1 MYKFSKLTQSPM
13 FKYYFLLWIIPVIA
27 GIVGGMFAL
36 GNMLTAV
43 QEPLLF
49 IFAFV
54 YAIAYIYYARKMSY
68 IMAYLT
74 GNREFLTAWKIF
86 KIAVIASFILGVVF
100 GFSMVFGKHSVDSG
114 GAFAFLFLIL
124 VFIVGVGVV
133 FLISQIFVVMGVY
146 KIREVKVL
154 NLNFEQLFDSFCAN
168 TTDSQKTKR

>member
-1 MYKFSKLTQSPM
+1 
-13 FKYYFLLWIIPVIA
+13 
-27 GIVGGMFAL
+27 
-36 GNMLTAV
+36 
-43 QEPLLF
+43 
-49 IFAFV
+49 
-54 YAIAYIYYARKMSY
+54 
-68 IMAYLT
+68 MAYLT

-168 TTDSQKTKR
+168 TTDSQKTKDKS

>member
-1 MYKFSKLTQSPM
+1 M

-27 GIVGGMFAL
+27 FFVGEMFAL
-36 GNMLTAV
+36 GDILTAA

-49 IFAFV
+49 IFALI

-168 TTDSQKTKR
+168 TTDSQKTKDKS